1 MAGFSWSIFFPIDM
15 RFFYGQNIEQG
26 YINVLFNY
34 VIVMRYNTSLKVY
47 IMVINSLRILLLFRQ
62 FVSWKLFDVSEKVL
76 SQC

>member
-1 MAGFSWSIFFPIDM
+1 MTLNKNGRLFLIDFFPIDM

-62 FVSWKLFDVSEKVL
+62 FVS
-76 SQC
+76 